1 MDIRRI
7 GDGRRQTWPD
17 EEVGSKAANL
27 ARMAALGL
35 PVPPAFALPIEAC
48 ADVAERSLEHDPEKG
63 IPVFGKRS
71 CSDNKLE
78 RDDDS
83 KRSHHALGEALNEG
97 IAYLETATGT
107 KFGDRRRPLL
117 VSVRSGAAVSMPGML
132 NTVLNVGC
140 TSAAARG
147 LIRKTGN
154 PGFAWD
160 CRRRFLEGFAENVLG
175 LDPSPF
181 AAQVAEIMKGGGAA
195 SERDLDAEDRERLAA
210 AHETAIATCGA
221 EVPDDAMGSLIAA
234 ARGVCRSFWSDRART
249 YRKLEKLE
257 HLKGTAVTVQAMVFG
272 NRGRASGSGVA
283 FSRDPSTGK
292 AEPVIDFLFD
302 SQGEDVVSGRR
313 TPCTEAAIAEA
324 MPEIVAELRD
334 VLWRLERHF
343 GDVQDVEFTIE
354 DGKLWVLQTRT
365 AKRTPRAALR
375 FAVDFVHEGLV
386 SPDEALRRLGG
397 LDRVALSINRFAGT
411 GRAAARGTGA
421 AAGVAVGRAAFD
433 SSAAQRLAA
442 DGDPVI
448 LVRRDTSTAD
458 VAGFSASAGILTAAG
473 GRTAHAALV
482 ARQMGKPCVVGC
494 EALTIDEDNRQGRLG
509 DAAIRE
515 GDWVSVDGGSG
526 EVFLGQRK
534 IVTERP
540 EAELRELDS
549 WRVNDAAGQSA
560 RGIA

>member
-1 MDIRRI
+1 MTGTINIRRI
-7 GDGRRQTWPD
+7 GDGHRQTWPD
-17 EEVGSKAANL
+17 DEVGSKAANL

-35 PVPPAFALPIEAC
+35 PVPPAFALPIDAC
-48 ADVAERSLEHDPEKG
+48 AGVAEGAGSA
-63 IPVFGKRS
+63 
-71 CSDNKLE
+71 E
-78 RDDDS
+78 R
-83 KRSHHALGEALNEG
+83 ALAEALNED
-97 IAYLETATGT
+97 IAYLETSTGT

-140 TSAAARG
+140 TSAATHG
-147 LIRKTGN
+147 LIRMTGN

-181 AAQVAEIMKGGGAA
+181 AGQIAEVVKSAGAA
-195 SERDLDAEDRERLAA
+195 SESDLDAQDRERLAA

-221 EVPDDAMGSLIAA
+221 EVPDDAMGGLIAA
-234 ARGVCRSFWSDRART
+234 ARGVCRYFWSDRART
-249 YRKLEKLE
+249 YRKLQNLE

-272 NRGRASGSGVA
+272 NRGRSCGSGVA
-283 FSRDPSTGK
+283 FSRDPSTGN

-313 TPCTEAAIAEA
+313 TPRTEAAIAAA
-324 MPEIVAELRD
+324 MPDVAAELRD
-334 VLWRLERHF
+334 VLSRLERHF
-343 GDVQDVEFTIE
+343 GDVQDIEFTIE
-354 DGKLWVLQTRT
+354 DGKLWVLQTRA

-375 FAVDFVHEGLV
+375 FAVDFVHEGLL
-386 SPDEALRRLGG
+386 SSDEALRRLEG
-397 LDRVALSINRFAGT
+397 LDRAALVINRFAGT
-411 GRAAARGTGA
+411 AHAAAGGTGA

-433 SSAAQRLAA
+433 SSAAQRLAQ

-448 LVRRDTSTAD
+448 LVRRDTTTAD
-458 VAGFSASAGILTAAG
+458 VAGFSASVGILTAAG

-494 EALTIDEDNRQGRLG
+494 EALRIDEENREGRLG
-509 DAAIRE
+509 DARIAE
-515 GDWVSVDGGSG
+515 GDWISIDGGSG
-526 EVFLGQRK
+526 EVFQGQRN

-540 EAELRELDS
+540 EAELRELHS
-549 WRVNDAAGQSA
+549 WHAGRPA
-560 RGIA
+560 FGNTA

>member
-1 MDIRRI
+1 MTGTINIRRI
-7 GDGRRQTWPD
+7 GDGHRQTWPD
-17 EEVGSKAANL
+17 DEVGSKAANL

-35 PVPPAFALPIEAC
+35 PVPPAFVLPIDAC
-48 ADVAERSLEHDPEKG
+48 AGVAEGAGSA
-63 IPVFGKRS
+63 
-71 CSDNKLE
+71 E
-78 RDDDS
+78 RVL
-83 KRSHHALGEALNEG
+83 AEALNEG
-97 IAYLETATGT
+97 IAYLETSTGT

-140 TSAAARG
+140 TSAATHG
-147 LIRKTGN
+147 LIRMTGN

-181 AAQVAEIMKGGGAA
+181 AGQIAEVVKSAGAA
-195 SERDLDAEDRERLAA
+195 SESDLDAQDRERLAA

-221 EVPDDAMGSLIAA
+221 EVPDDAMGALIAA

-249 YRKLEKLE
+249 YRKLQNLE

-272 NRGRASGSGVA
+272 NRGRSCGSGVA
-283 FSRDPSTGK
+283 FSRDPSTGN

-313 TPCTEAAIAEA
+313 TPRTEAAIAAA
-324 MPEIVAELRD
+324 MPDVAAELRD
-334 VLWRLERHF
+334 VLSRLERHF
-343 GDVQDVEFTIE
+343 GDVQDIEFTIE
-354 DGKLWVLQTRT
+354 DGKLWVLQTRA

-375 FAVDFVHEGLV
+375 FAVDFVHEGLL
-386 SPDEALRRLGG
+386 SSDEALRRLEG
-397 LDRVALSINRFAGT
+397 LDRAALVINRFAGT
-411 GRAAARGTGA
+411 AHAAAGGTGA

-433 SSAAQRLAA
+433 SSAAQRLAQ

-448 LVRRDTSTAD
+448 LVRRDTTTAD
-458 VAGFSASAGILTAAG
+458 VAGFSASVGILTAAG

-494 EALTIDEDNRQGRLG
+494 EALRIDEENREGRLG
-509 DAAIRE
+509 DARIAE
-515 GDWVSVDGGSG
+515 GDWISIDGGSG
-526 EVFLGQRK
+526 EVFQGQRN

-540 EAELRELDS
+540 EAELRELHS
-549 WRVNDAAGQSA
+549 WHAGRPA
-560 RGIA
+560 FGNTA

>member
-1 MDIRRI
+1 MGTMNIRRI
-7 GDGRRQTWPD
+7 GDGRKQTWPD
-17 EEVGSKAANL
+17 NEIGSKAANL

-48 ADVAERSLEHDPEKG
+48 ADVAEAVGSA
-63 IPVFGKRS
+63 
-71 CSDNKLE
+71 E
-78 RDDDS
+78 REL
-83 KRSHHALGEALNEG
+83 AEALNEG
-97 IAYLETATGT
+97 IAYLETSTGT

-140 TSAAARG
+140 TSAATRG
-147 LIRKTGN
+147 LIRMTGN

-181 AAQVAEIMKGGGAA
+181 AAQVAEIMKATGAA
-195 SERDLDAEDRERLAA
+195 NERDLDAEDREHLAA
-210 AHETAIATCGA
+210 LHETAIATSGA
-221 EVPDDAMGSLIAA
+221 EVPDDSMVALIAA

-249 YRKLEKLE
+249 YRKLQRLE

-272 NRGRASGSGVA
+272 NRGRSCGSGVA
-283 FSRDPSTGK
+283 FSRDPSTGNT
-292 AEPVIDFLFD
+292 EPVIDFLFD

-313 TPCTEAAIAEA
+313 TPRTEAAIAEA
-324 MPEIVAELRD
+324 MPDVAAELRD
-334 VLWRLERHF
+334 VLSRLERHF
-343 GDVQDVEFTIE
+343 GDVEDIEFTIE
-354 DGKLWVLQTRT
+354 DGKLWVLQTRA

-375 FAVDFVHEGLV
+375 FAVDLVHEGLV
-386 SPDEALRRLGG
+386 SSDDALLRLED
-397 LDRVALSINRFAGT
+397 LDPAALAINRFAET
-411 GRAAARGTGA
+411 AHAAACGTGA

-433 SSAAQRLAA
+433 SSAAQRLAQ

-494 EALTIDEDNRQGRLG
+494 EALRIDEQGRQGRLG
-509 DAAIRE
+509 DATVRE
-515 GDWVSVDGGSG
+515 GDWVSIDGGSG

-540 EAELRELDS
+540 EAELREVDG
-549 WRVNDAAGQSA
+549 WRADNAARQAAG
-560 RGIA
+560 RIA